1 MLIRLRDRRQLTA
14 VPAFFH
20 DRTAMF
26 PTHRPRR
33 LRQNPVFRDMIR
45 ETRLSVDSLIY
56 PMFVVPGRG
65 VKTEVSAMPGVHLR
79 SVDQLVEECRRVADL
94 GIRSVMLFGQPESK
108 DEQGSGAWIEHG
120 IIQRATAA
128 LKQALPRLQVVPDL
142 CLCEYTSHGHC
153 GVLVCDEQGGVRV
166 ENDPTLELL
175 ARTAVSQAR
184 AGADM
189 ISPSD
194 MMDGRV
200 GAIRHALDGAGFQH
214 LPIMAYSAKYAGGFY
229 GPFREAADSAPQSGD
244 RSGYQM
250 DIANAREAMMEMKLD
265 FEEGADILM
274 VKPAMPCLDIL
285 HEARTHFDVPLAAYQ
300 VSGEYSMI
308 MAAAE
313 RGWVD
318 RDRIMMDSLLS
329 IRRAGADII
338 LTYFA
343 PAAAR
348 LLQRTVG

>member
-1 MLIRLRDRRQLTA
+1 
-14 VPAFFH
+14 
-20 DRTAMF
+20 MF

-33 LRQNPVFRDMIR
+33 LRQNPVFRQMIR
-45 ETRLSVDSLIY
+45 ETRLPVESLIY
-56 PMFVVPGRG
+56 PMFVVPGSG
-65 VKTEVSAMPGVHLR
+65 VRTEISSMPENFLW
-79 SVDQLVEECRRVADL
+79 SVDQLVEEGRRVADL
-94 GIRSVMLFGQPESK
+94 GIRAVMLFGQPEGK
-108 DEQGSGAWIEHG
+108 DEQGSGAWIDDG
-120 IIQRATAA
+120 IIQRATRA
-128 LKQALPRLQVVPDL
+128 LKQAVPQLQVVPDL

-153 GVLVCDEQGGVRV
+153 GVLVHPAGGGVRV

-200 GAIRHALDGAGFQH
+200 GAIRQALDAAGFSH
-214 LPIMAYSAKYAGGFY
+214 LPIMAYSAKYAGAFY
-229 GPFREAADSAPQSGD
+229 GPFREAADSAPQTGD

-250 DIANAREAMMEMKLD
+250 DIANAREAMLEMELD

-274 VKPAMPCLDIL
+274 VKPALPCLDIL
-285 HEARTHFDVPLAAYQ
+285 QAARQRFDVPLAAYQ

-308 MAAAE
+308 MAAAA
-313 RGWVD
+313 RGWLD
-318 RDRIMMDSLLS
+318 RDRIVMDTLLS
-329 IRRAGADII
+329 IRRAGADLI

-343 PAAAR
+343 PLAAR
-348 LLQRTVG
+348 LLQRAG